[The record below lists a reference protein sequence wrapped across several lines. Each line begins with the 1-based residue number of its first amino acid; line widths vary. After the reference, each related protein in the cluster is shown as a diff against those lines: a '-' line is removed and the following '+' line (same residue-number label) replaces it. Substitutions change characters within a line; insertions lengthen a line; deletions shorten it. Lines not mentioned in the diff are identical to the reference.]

1 MNSKKSLALGVGI
14 CALALTALA
23 TPVKA
28 ADATT
33 AQSAITQ
40 TYQPKAQNVTI
51 NYKADFGI
59 AVWSQPGKNVISG
72 KFVPGQSTVKVA
84 GSQVVNGHTWY
95 LLADNSGWIDSS
107 YVKTEASAPAKTTT
121 TTNKTTNTNT
131 NTKTDTT
138 KTPAKS
144 DSETVYADEI
154 VTAGSNGAVVY
165 SAPSAAAKT
174 SRTLAKGS
182 NWKSFYRVENG
193 STWYNLGGN
202 QFVLASDL
210 ATKNTSSTAKEN
222 KPADTKKD
230 TTKTNTT
237 SDKNVTVV
245 ASKIVKVDNAK
256 GAVIYSKPT
265 TTAKTSRVLPNGS
278 RWKTF
283 LQTDNGM
290 LWYNLGGNQWVL
302 ASDLDASNASTS
314 TKKDTTKTNNSNATT
329 TVKSVNATGVARI
342 NYKPGYGIMVWA
354 QPGSHAL
361 GKTLK
366 HGTNWRF
373 FKIANALGRTW
384 YNLGGNQWVDGQ
396 YLTINGSNASAKTN
410 TSSNS
415 TEKLAFSYGVV
426 NYKPGYGIAI
436 WTAPN
441 GHTTGKHMM
450 NSDYLNILE
459 STRDSKWFKV
469 ANPINGKE
477 GWVQSSYIKPLKFD
491 DQR

>member
-14 CALALTALA
+14 CALALTAVA

-28 ADATT
+28 ADTT
-33 AQSAITQ
+33 AQSTITQ
-40 TYQPKAQNVTI
+40 TYQPKTQNVTI

-59 AVWSQPGKNVISG
+59 AVWLQPGKNVIPG

-95 LLADNSGWIDSS
+95 LLADNSGWIDGS
-107 YVKTEASAPAKTTT
+107 YVKIEASAPAKTTT

-144 DSETVYADEI
+144 DSKTVYADEI
-154 VTAGSNGAVVY
+154 VTASSNGAVVY

-302 ASDLDASNASTS
+302 ASDLDASTS
-314 TKKDTTKTNNSNATT
+314 TKKDTTKTNNSNNSGFTDYSKVHQGT
-329 TVKSVNATGVARI
+329 GTVTVH
-342 NYKPGYGIMVWA
+342 YKPGYGIAVWS
-354 QPGSHAL
+354 QPGKNAIP
-361 GKTLK
+361 GKYLK
-366 HGTNWRF
+366 HGTSWKY
-373 FKIANALGRTW
+373 FKYVNVNGTIW
-384 YNLGGNQWVDGQ
+384 YNLGGNQWVSGQ
-396 YLTINGSNASAKTN
+396 YLINKNP
-410 TSSNS
+410 
-415 TEKLAFSYGVV
+415 E
-426 NYKPGYGIAI
+426 GIARYNYLSNFTVKI
-436 WTAPN
+436 SNPKGAKVYADPN
-441 GHTTGKHMM
+441 SGITTGRVLPK
-450 NSDYLNILE
+450 NSNWKAYQVLG
-459 STRDSKWFKV
+459 
-469 ANPINGKE
+469 NGDRWYNL
-477 GWVQSSYIKPLKFD
+477 GGNQWVMQED
-491 DQR
+491 TWN